1 VAVVI
6 GARGLAPLV
15 AFGLGGF
22 AAGAAVRQV
31 VLATR
36 RQGWRGLVGRTNG
49 GMVVHVGVV
58 LVAVAMAAS
67 GSYDT
72 ERELTMA
79 VGDSAVVAGHEIEY
93 LGSRT
98 VEQSN
103 KTSIRARV
111 SVDGEVYEPAINR
124 FDALGQSIGTPSVS
138 TSPIR
143 DVYLTLLRAP
153 DDNAGQ
159 TAAVRV
165 IVQPLVSWLWIGGIV
180 MVLGTALAAFPGR
193 RRNPIDPVSAPV
205 ATGDGDVAG
214 RAADGRR
221 GRHEPAGVAPG
232 DGPGATGDGDGA
244 GGERTDDAP
253 DRVEVTT

>member
-1 VAVVI
+1 
-6 GARGLAPLV
+6 
-15 AFGLGGF
+15 
-22 AAGAAVRQV
+22 
-31 VLATR
+31 
-36 RQGWRGLVGRTNG
+36 
-49 GMVVHVGVV
+49 
-58 LVAVAMAAS
+58 MAAS

-79 VGDSAVVAGHEIEY
+79 VGDTAVVAGHDIEY

-103 KTSIRARV
+103 QTSIRARV

-138 TSPIR
+138 SSPVR
-143 DVYLTLLRAP
+143 DVYLTLLRVP
-153 DDNAGQ
+153 DDDAGQ

-165 IVQPLVSWLWIGGIV
+165 IVQPLVAWLWIGGIV
-180 MVLGTALAAFPGR
+180 MALGTVLAAFPGR

-205 ATGDGDVAG
+205 AGGGDRAG
-214 RAADGRR
+214 RAADGSVGR
-221 GRHEPAGVAPG
+221 GRPAGVGAGAPG
-232 DGPGATGDGDGA
+232 AGDGEDGA
-244 GGERTDDAP
+244 GGERTDPAPGEAP